1 MAPIAAN
8 KYNKLT
14 GKHVLVVGGTSGI
27 GYAVAEASIENGAR
41 VTVSSSREAS
51 VKTTLERL
59 SKSYPDTQ
67 VAGYACDLSK
77 PSVEADVEALF
88 QKVGTVDHVVYTAG
102 DKLSTIPFQQI
113 TMEYFVKAGQ
123 LRFFAP
129 FFVAKVG
136 SRYLSAGP
144 TSSITITGGG
154 IAERP
159 LNDWAVVGSYA
170 AGLYG
175 LVRSLAL
182 ELKPVRVN
190 LVQPGGLA
198 TDLWRDM
205 EPHKREALYRH
216 WSENFPTGEVGQAE
230 DVAEAYLWLMKDKNV
245 TGRVAG
251 SDSGHSL
258 I

>member
-1 MAPIAAN
+1 MAAMTTN
-8 KYNKLT
+8 KYNKLA
-14 GKHVLVVGGTSGI
+14 GMHVLVVGGTSGI

-41 VTVSSSREAS
+41 VTVSSSRDAS
-51 VKTTLERL
+51 VKSTLARL
-59 SKSYPDTQ
+59 SKSYPDARI
-67 VAGYACDLSK
+67 AGYSCDLSK
-77 PSVEADVEALF
+77 PSVEAEIEALF
-88 QKVGTVDHVVYTAG
+88 QKVGEVDHIVYTAG
-102 DKLSTIPFQQI
+102 DKLATIPFQQT
-113 TMEYFVKAGQ
+113 TMEYFVTAGQ

-136 SRYLSAGP
+136 SRYLTKGP

-159 LNDWAVVGSYA
+159 IKDWAVVGSYA
-170 AGLYG
+170 AGLHG
-175 LVRSLAL
+175 LVRGLAL

-198 TDLWRDM
+198 TELWRDM
-205 EPHKREALYRH
+205 EPAKREALYKS
-216 WSENFPTGEVGQAE
+216 WKETYPTGEVGQAE
-230 DVAEAYLWLMKDKNV
+230 DVAEAYLWLMKDRNV

>member
-1 MAPIAAN
+1 MTTK
-8 KYNKLT
+8 KYNKLA

-41 VTVSSSREAS
+41 VSVSSSREES
-51 VKTTLERL
+51 IKTTLDRL
-59 SKSYPDTQ
+59 SKSYPDAQ
-67 VAGYACDLSK
+67 AAGHVCDLSK
-77 PSVEADVEALF
+77 PSVEADLEALF
-88 QKVGTVDHVVYTAG
+88 QKVGTVDHIVFTSG
-102 DKLSTIPFQQI
+102 DKLATKSFQDVD
-113 TMEYFVKAGQ
+113 MDYFIKAGQ
-123 LRFFAP
+123 VRFFAP
-129 FFVAKVG
+129 FFTAKVG
-136 SRYLSAGP
+136 SRYITPGP

-159 LNDWAVVGSYA
+159 VGDWAVIGSYA

-190 LVQPGGLA
+190 LVQPGGVE
-198 TDLWRDM
+198 TELWRDM
-205 EPHKREALYRH
+205 EPAKKEALYQR
-216 WSENFPTGEVGQAE
+216 WKENNPTGAVGQAE

-245 TGRVAG
+245 TGRVAA

-258 I
+258 V

>member
-1 MAPIAAN
+1 MTGN
-8 KYNKLT
+8 KYNKLA
-14 GKHVLVVGGTSGI
+14 GKHVLVIGGTSGI

-41 VTVSSSREAS
+41 VTVSSSRES
-51 VKTTLERL
+51 SIKTTLESL
-59 SKSYPDTQ
+59 SKSYPDAQ
-67 VAGYACDLSK
+67 ISGYACDMSK
-77 PSVEADVEALF
+77 ASVEAEIETLF
-88 QKVGTVDHVVYTAG
+88 QKVGTLDHIVFTAG
-102 DKLSTIPFQQI
+102 DKLATMPFQDI

-136 SRYLSAGP
+136 SRYLSPGP

-159 LNDWAVVGSYA
+159 VKDWAVVGCYA

-190 LVQPGGLA
+190 LVQPGGVE
-198 TDLWRDM
+198 TDLWKDM
-205 EPHKREALYRH
+205 DPAKREALYKQWR
-216 WSENFPTGEVGQAE
+216 ETFPTGEAGQAE
-230 DVAEAYLWLMKDKNV
+230 DVAEAYIWFMKDRNV
-245 TGRVAG
+245 TGRVAA

>member
-1 MAPIAAN
+1 MATN
-8 KYNKLT
+8 KCNKLAD
-14 GKHVLVVGGTSGI
+14 KHVLVVGGTSGI

-41 VTVSSSREAS
+41 VTVSSSQEAS

-59 SKSYPDTQ
+59 SKSYPDAQIT
-67 VAGYACDLSK
+67 GYSCDLSK

-88 QKVGTVDHVVYTAG
+88 QKVGTVDHIVYTAG
-102 DKLSTIPFQQI
+102 DKLATIPLQQI
-113 TMEYFVKAGQ
+113 TMQYFVKAGQ

-144 TSSITITGGG
+144 ASSITITGGG
-154 IAERP
+154 VAERP
-159 LNDWAVVGSYA
+159 VNDWAVVGSYA
-170 AGLYG
+170 AGLHG

-182 ELKPVRVN
+182 ELKPIRVN

-198 TDLWRDM
+198 TELWRDM
-205 EPHKREALYRH
+205 EPDKQESLYRH
-216 WSENFPTGEVGQAE
+216 WKESFPTGEVGQAE

-245 TGRVAG
+245 TGRVAS